1 MEENDKEKKRKTIHH
16 HHHHHSNNINDE
28 NQIPPPGLLSSPR
41 STTSDSFPKKSV
53 FVEKGFITEEEREGL
68 KNFFL
73 SQKEKHIQS
82 SSRDYSYKIMQ
93 LRRLSLFHHC
103 DFIDDS
109 QYEDL
114 YIFINF
120 M

>member
-1 MEENDKEKKRKTIHH
+1 MRRYQHHQHNHH
-16 HHHHHSNNINDE
+16 HDNNE
-28 NQIPPPGLLSSPR
+28 NEIPGLLSAR
-41 STTSDSFPKKSV
+41 STDSTQPKSV
-53 FVEKGFITEEEREGL
+53 FVEKGYITEEEREGL
-68 KNFFL
+68 KKFFL
-73 SQKEKHIQS
+73 EQRAKHIQS

-114 YIFINF
+114 YVYYYYYYYCK
-120 M
+120 

>member
-1 MEENDKEKKRKTIHH
+1 MRRYQHHQHNHH
-16 HHHHHSNNINDE
+16 HDNNE
-28 NQIPPPGLLSSPR
+28 NEIPGLLSAR
-41 STTSDSFPKKSV
+41 STDSTQAKSV
-53 FVEKGFITEEEREGL
+53 FVEKGYITEEEREGL
-68 KNFFL
+68 KKFFL
-73 SQKEKHIQS
+73 EQRAKHIQS

-114 YIFINF
+114 YVYYYYCK
-120 M
+120 